1 MARLDPEAL
10 GVYVVT
16 SGSGRGGRGHRD
28 IVSAA
33 IDGGATAIQ
42 LRAPE
47 LSDEE
52 LEPVARAVAAS
63 CRPAGL
69 LSVVND
75 RPEIAIA
82 TGFDGLHVG
91 QDADVAEARSLLGDL
106 LVLGVSVDDEAQAI
120 VAEASGA
127 DYLGLTVWPT
137 ATKPEA
143 RAHGLEGLGRVVA
156 STSLPVVGIG
166 GIGPG
171 NAADVI
177 RGGAAGVAV
186 VSAVAAAD
194 DPVSA
199 TRRLRTVVDAAR
211 RERAMR

>member
-16 SGSGRGGRGHRD
+16 SGSGPRGRGHRD

-42 LRAPE
+42 LRASE

-63 CRPAGL
+63 CRHAGV
-69 LSVVND
+69 LSMVND
-75 RPEIAIA
+75 RPEVAA
-82 TGFDGLHVG
+82 ASGVGGLHVG
-91 QDADVAEARSLLGDL
+91 QDADIAKARELLGDL
-106 LVLGVSVDDEAQAI
+106 LVLGVSVDDESQARA
-120 VAEASGA
+120 AEAAGA
-127 DYLGLTVWPT
+127 DYLGVTVWPT

-177 RGGAAGVAV
+177 RVGAAGVAV

-194 DPVSA
+194 DPVSI
-199 TRRLRTVVDAAR
+199 TRRLRTVVETAR